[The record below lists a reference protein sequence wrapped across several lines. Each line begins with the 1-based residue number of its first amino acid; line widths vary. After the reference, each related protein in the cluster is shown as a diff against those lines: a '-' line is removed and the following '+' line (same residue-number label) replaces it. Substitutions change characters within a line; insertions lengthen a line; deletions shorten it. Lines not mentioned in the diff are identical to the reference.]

1 MLTTQSGDWTTIMVI
16 VGPLLLG
23 AVIAWALLRNR
34 KVSTRETVAD
44 DLGLGYQAWA
54 A

>member
-23 AVIAWALLRNR
+23 AVIAWALLKNR
-34 KVSTRETVAD
+34 KV
-44 DLGLGYQAWA
+44 
-54 A
+54 